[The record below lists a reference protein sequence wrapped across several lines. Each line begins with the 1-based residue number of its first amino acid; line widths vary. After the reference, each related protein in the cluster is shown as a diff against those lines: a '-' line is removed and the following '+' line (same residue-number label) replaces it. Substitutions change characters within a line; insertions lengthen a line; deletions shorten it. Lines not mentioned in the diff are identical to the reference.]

1 MSSLFQAI
9 ASGNPATVKDCE
21 TLMQELNQVNND
33 GETPL
38 IAAVKSKNGGI
49 IDVLLKAGCN
59 VNQCAEEAGNT
70 KGYTALHFAS
80 RAGDI
85 DMINQ
90 LLKAKA
96 DIHRR
101 SADGW
106 TPLHCS
112 VFSGHVRASELLV
125 EKGADVNAANEHGMT
140 PLVICASK
148 GLNGLLRILLAKG
161 GKTDAI
167 DVNGDTLMHH
177 VFHYQMQKLFEG
189 DYEVPEVQYDIG
201 VTLAIAGADIDAKN
215 RDGKTGLEYVDDE
228 MPSYHDTLRILSHNA
243 ERFRNSKT
251 QFNYMTLV
259 SVSVE
264 TYIAIGLDI
273 KHAVDLTEKAR
284 AMESERQAEKKRRAA
299 ERPAGGCP
307 VMKGGRGRR
316 KAGKDATPD
325 IPTDGSDPSGG
336 KCPFFQKKDGAAA
349 TESSAVVNAEEP
361 SGHAVGAPKATKV
374 MDTPHGK
381 VEVPA
386 DGSDPSGGKCP
397 FFKPKAAEG
406 ASAPVQSAPVQQ
418 TKKAFDAKEAADMVM
433 QHHRDH
439 LVAANNKP
447 PGSLWEAVYEN
458 RVTILLVIIGFFMG
472 IWFEQMTASF
482 RGGVTAGSYRR

>member
-1 MSSLFQAI
+1 
-9 ASGNPATVKDCE
+9 
-21 TLMQELNQVNND
+21 
-33 GETPL
+33 
-38 IAAVKSKNGGI
+38 
-49 IDVLLKAGCN
+49 
-59 VNQCAEEAGNT
+59 
-70 KGYTALHFAS
+70 
-80 RAGDI
+80 
-85 DMINQ
+85 
-90 LLKAKA
+90 
-96 DIHRR
+96 
-101 SADGW
+101 
-106 TPLHCS
+106 
-112 VFSGHVRASELLV
+112 
-125 EKGADVNAANEHGMT
+125 
-140 PLVICASK
+140 
-148 GLNGLLRILLAKG
+148 
-161 GKTDAI
+161 
-167 DVNGDTLMHH
+167 
-177 VFHYQMQKLFEG
+177 MQKLFEG

-228 MPSYHDTLRILSHNA
+228 MPAYHDTLRILSHNA

-259 SVSVE
+259 SISVE

-316 KAGKDATPD
+316 KAGKEAMPE

-336 KCPFFQKKDGAAA
+336 KCPFFQKKDGAAGSD
-349 TESSAVVNAEEP
+349 SSAVVSAEEP
-361 SGHAVGAPKATKV
+361 AHASVAHSATKL

-397 FFKPKAAEG
+397 FFKPKTAESS
-406 ASAPVQSAPVQQ
+406 SAQPQAQPTLAVQQQQ
-418 TKKAFDAKEAADMVM
+418 TKKVFDAQQAADMVM

-482 RGGVTAGSYRR
+482 RGTVTSGPYRR